1 MDTQIREQVDGL
13 QNSVQEAADLDDLK
27 QVLENHLEGLL
38 GTMDQHSNNAMSAS
52 RKWRA
57 ASKPG
62 RTGGPHG
69 AGSPGLSRT
78 PGRQRQ
84 KALIDPL
91 TGLPNRAAWS
101 ERLEHEISNGSNTAT
116 R

>member
-38 GTMDQHSNNAMSAS
+38 GTMDQH
-52 RKWRA
+52 
-57 ASKPG
+57 
-62 RTGGPHG
+62 
-69 AGSPGLSRT
+69 
-78 PGRQRQ
+78 QQ
-84 KALIDPL
+84 
-91 TGLPNRAAWS
+91 
-101 ERLEHEISNGSNTAT
+101 AT